1 MEDNARLIE
10 SLLES
15 TKEYVKNSI
24 ELAKLKIFDKVA
36 DVVSTLIPH
45 AVVFVV
51 VMCLLLFVSLGC
63 AFWLGGI
70 LHDLYLGFFVVA
82 GFYGLLAL
90 ILHFFMSKRFKN
102 LISDYVVKQLL
113 K

>member
-1 MEDNARLIE
+1 MEDNARNIE

-15 TKEYVKNSI
+15 TTEYVKTSI

-36 DVVSTLIPH
+36 DVVSALIPH
-45 AVVFVV
+45 TALFAVII
-51 VMCLLLFVSLGC
+51 CLLLFLSLGC

-70 LHDLYLGFFVVA
+70 LNEIYLGFFVVA

-90 ILHFFMSKRFKN
+90 VLHFFMNKRFKN